1 MSDIFL
7 TYAREDLPRVKPVVD
22 ALAARG
28 WSVWWDRTIKP
39 GQIFAHEIQAAL
51 DNARCMIVLW
61 SWNSVVSF
69 WVQVE
74 AAEGHGR
81 GILIPALLD
90 DVVIPLEFSRMHAAN
105 LVGWRGTLPHAGFD
119 ELAHTV
125 EGILATPIEEVR
137 NFSCPGAR
145 LARISHR
152 LFNLDERSGLDRPAE
167 AAPER
172 WWNFRRRVI
181 AITLAACVMA
191 AAVVVVYMLGSGQ
204 TDTLRIQ
211 WRNSLKRGHG
221 ADLSTPRRQSGR
233 TNSAPCEP
241 R

>member
-1 MSDIFL
+1 VSDIFL

-28 WSVWWDRTIKP
+28 WSVWWDRTIEP

-61 SWNSVVSF
+61 SWNSVISF

-90 DVVIPLEFSRMHAAN
+90 DVVIPPEFSRMHAAN

-125 EGILATPIEEVR
+125 EGILATQIEEVR

-145 LARISHR
+145 LDR
-152 LFNLDERSGLDRPAE
+152 LAAE

-191 AAVVVVYMLGSGQ
+191 GAAVVVYTLVSGQ
-204 TDTLRIQ
+204 T
-211 WRNSLKRGHG
+211 
-221 ADLSTPRRQSGR
+221 P
-233 TNSAPCEP
+233 
-241 R
+241 

>member
-1 MSDIFL
+1 LEGRVGYDKPGHVSDIFL

-28 WSVWWDRTIKP
+28 WSVWWDRTINP

-51 DNARCMIVLW
+51 DKARCMIVLW

-74 AAEGHGR
+74 AAEGHDR

-90 DVVIPLEFSRMHAAN
+90 DVVIPLEFSRMDAAN

-137 NFSCPGAR
+137 NFNGPNAR
-145 LARISHR
+145 LDR
-152 LFNLDERSGLDRPAE
+152 LAAE
-167 AAPER
+167 ATPER

-191 AAVVVVYMLGSGQ
+191 GAVVVVYMLGSGQ
-204 TDTLRIQ
+204 T
-211 WRNSLKRGHG
+211 
-221 ADLSTPRRQSGR
+221 P
-233 TNSAPCEP
+233 
-241 R
+241 